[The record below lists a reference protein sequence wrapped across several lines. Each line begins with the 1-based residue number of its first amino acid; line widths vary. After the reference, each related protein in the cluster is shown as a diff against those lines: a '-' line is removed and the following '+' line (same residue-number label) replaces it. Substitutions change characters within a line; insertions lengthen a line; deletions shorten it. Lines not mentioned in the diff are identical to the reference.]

1 MTIKFMAI
9 KISILWVAFY
19 GFVTPIA
26 LFLKIIGFDPLRIKK
41 NSNHKSYWIMRT
53 NNKKKSLPS
62 NFYTQFIEK

>member
-1 MTIKFMAI
+1 MAI

-26 LFLKIIGFDPLRIKK
+26 LFLKIIGFDPLHIKK
-41 NSNHKSYWIMRT
+41 SNHKSYWIMRT
-53 NNKKKSLPS
+53 NNNKKSLPS